1 MSETV
6 FIKVKNYGPL
16 EVGTTDLEGGFL
28 KVPKFTFLIGDQGTG
43 KSTVAKLL
51 STLSWTEKALVRNT
65 IDVKALNYEVLAD
78 LLENQNLPKEYIKPD
93 TEIEYRGNAYT
104 VSLTGEK
111 VTVTTSNA
119 SDNYLC
125 PQIIYY
131 PSERN
136 ILSVMD
142 NPWEV
147 KGFPEMIVA
156 LATEYLNAQ
165 ESGIRR
171 KKEFFNGYKV
181 DFDTLTKRSYVLDPE
196 KETCIPLS
204 SASSGL
210 QSVAPLLVVSDYLT
224 KKIHSDLLDRMKNL
238 GVGTRN
244 RIIDALKRDEL
255 KEKLRSFFSSYIKS
269 IFTPED
275 INEFSTVAGR
285 FVNST
290 LLQIVEEPEQNLY
303 PTSQVLVAQRLIE
316 NTNSIGRLI
325 VTTHSPYILSSIN
338 NYIFAYDLRDHIKK
352 YPKGLSKN
360 VLINYE
366 DISAVKI
373 EDGRIYS
380 ILDDEARMIDVTE
393 IDGCSS
399 EINELFDKLITIRE
413 KIDGSN

>member
-1 MSETV
+1 MVS
-6 FIKVKNYGPL
+6 FLFRANYISVYNGC
-16 EVGTTDLEGGFL
+16 DLFPF
-28 KVPKFTFLIGDQGTG
+28 KRISNPF
-43 KSTVAKLL
+43 
-51 STLSWTEKALVRNT
+51 
-65 IDVKALNYEVLAD
+65 
-78 LLENQNLPKEYIKPD
+78 
-93 TEIEYRGNAYT
+93 
-104 VSLTGEK
+104 
-111 VTVTTSNA
+111 VT
-119 SDNYLC
+119 
-125 PQIIYY
+125 
-131 PSERN
+131 
-136 ILSVMD
+136 
-142 NPWEV
+142 
-147 KGFPEMIVA
+147 
-156 LATEYLNAQ
+156 
-165 ESGIRR
+165 
-171 KKEFFNGYKV
+171 
-181 DFDTLTKRSYVLDPE
+181 
-196 KETCIPLS
+196 
-204 SASSGL
+204 SSGL
-210 QSVAPLLVVSDYLT
+210 QSVAPLLVVSDFLT

-238 GVGTRN
+238 SVGTRN